1 MKKIAIITLAAILV
15 LSSVGVGLAKWF
27 DRIEVTGTV
36 TTGSVDLNV
45 VEYSCTYVYKDLE
58 HQYPDQWNGGFACIV
73 SPTPLPVAGLQLV
86 SYACAEDA
94 DPQAEDNDTVTVT
107 FDNLFPAS
115 AEDVPNIDFIADVI
129 VHYEGSIPARLNLGE
144 IELGPDSGWL
154 DGLLSYQM
162 YFVEPIKNEAGEII
176 GWEPGAPVE
185 QCTQVHYCEYVK
197 IDFEVEV
204 PQVDEM
210 MNQSGSFSFGF
221 EAVQWNADCTPG
233 PSPS

>member
-27 DRIEVTGTV
+27 DSIEVTGTV

-45 VEYSCTYVYKDLE
+45 VEYSCTYVYKDVE
-58 HQYPDQWNGGFACIV
+58 HQYPNQWNGGFACIV
-73 SPTPLPVAGLQLV
+73 SPTPLQDPDLMLV

-94 DPQAEDNDTVTVT
+94 DLQADDNDTVVVT

-115 AEDVPNIDFIADVI
+115 EEDVPEIDFIADII
-129 VHYEGSIPARLNLGE
+129 VHYEGTIPARLNIGE
-144 IELGPDSGWL
+144 IELDPDSRWL
-154 DGLLSYQM
+154 DGLLSYTM
-162 YFVEPIKNEAGEII
+162 YFVEPIENEAGEII
-176 GWEPGAPVE
+176 SWEQGGPVE
-185 QCTQVHYCEYVK
+185 QCTQVHYGDYVK
-197 IDFEVEV
+197 IDFQVEV

-221 EAVQWNADCTPG
+221 EAVQWNAECTPG